1 MTNEE
6 FMRNDETLEKLHELL
21 NKAIEEGDAPTIE
34 KLSAAIKSLEQAQTE
49 AEKGSGEFVLE
60 QQKLEESKKQFKVQ
74 TVTAIGTTVGLGIFG
89 YILERT
95 GGLITVEPLKVFV
108 KSLGDAVMHPFK
120 RH

>member
-6 FMRNDETLEKLHELL
+6 FTRNESTLIRLHELL
-21 NKAIEEGDAPTIE
+21 EKAIEEGDSAKIE
-34 KLSAAIKSLEQAQTE
+34 KITAAIQRLEQSQTE

-74 TVTAIGTTVGLGIFG
+74 VATTIGCSLGLGAIGW
-89 YILERT
+89 ILERS
-95 GGLITVEPLKVFV
+95 GGLVTTEPLKVFM
-108 KSLGDAVMHPFK
+108 KSLSDAVMHPFK